1 MGLLRDG
8 LAAAGADVRLA
19 PSIDAAA
26 LDAFRPDVIHLHWL
40 ERYDLPP
47 PVTAAGLHGTSDL
60 PRRALR
66 RVIAIA
72 GNSAWV
78 YALRRRACLRR
89 LFGQLRA
96 FQTGGGR
103 VAYTVHNLDPHE
115 EAGAVERWGIAQILG
130 LADAVH
136 VHDANTA
143 ELLAARFGRR
153 QGVVVIPHGHY
164 LGSYPNTVGRD
175 QARAALALPAGVFVF
190 VSLGLL
196 RPYKGLEELL
206 PAFRSL
212 PELNLRLVLAG
223 KPSSDD
229 YLRALETLAAGD
241 SRICLMPRFVPPEE
255 VQVFLNAADVC
266 VLPYRQITTSGAACV
281 FIRTAGDRA
290 GIGLVFVPG
299 GRKPG
304 SPLQPG
310 RTGCTPIGFGSGKS
324 NRLGGCAGRDQ
335 GVGCAVRLGRH
346 RAEVVGGVRGVVQR
360 GSVRARSRM
369 QSLSRMSQDTPS
381 PTGLGRS
388 GESPATHTDGER
400 RRCWPAC

>member
-1 MGLLRDG
+1 MPIPQTSPAARVLLLSAVGTNTNPYMGLLRDG

-78 YALRRRACLRR
+78 YALRRRARLRR

-255 VQVFLNAADVC
+255 VQIFLNAADVC
-266 VLPYRQITTSGAACV
+266 VLPYRQITTSGAALLAFSFGLPV
-281 FIRTAGDRA
+281 IAPALGSFLSLVAGSRGLLYNPAEPDALPSALARA
-290 GIGLVFVPG
+290 SQTDWAGAREEIKVWVAQFDWADI
-299 GRKPG
+299 GRK
-304 SPLQPG
+304 L
-310 RTGCTPIGFGSGKS
+310 
-324 NRLGGCAGRDQ
+324 LAAY
-335 GVGCAVRLGRH
+335 GV
-346 RAEVVGGVRGVVQR
+346 
-360 GSVRARSRM
+360 
-369 QSLSRMSQDTPS
+369 
-381 PTGLGRS
+381 
-388 GESPATHTDGER
+388 
-400 RRCWPAC
+400 